1 MIVCQCVSGVLQ
13 PLNKPFKEDQDR
25 HDTCWM
31 VEKAFTLLAPEYS
44 REMVYIMAFPLLQG
58 GSITHPVLHIT

>member
-1 MIVCQCVSGVLQ
+1 MIVCQCISGVLQ
-13 PLNKPFKEDQDR
+13 PSNEPFQEDQDR

-44 REMVYIMAFPLLQG
+44 REMVYIMALPLPQG
-58 GSITHPVLHIT
+58 